1 MKKLFFLA
9 WFMLLVFF
17 SLSACTKDVQD
28 NLDDIAWTAKT
39 NVQNTKD
46 YIAEKIALEEKLAL
60 LEVQKQKFSLPSWV
74 KKLNITTP
82 EGMTL
87 DQNSSYQTT
96 EEVEGFNSMRFVYT
110 WDYNLAMKQ
119 AEIIAKKAWIKV
131 SEEFQLAQDALKK
144 MWANTSSQLKEL
156 AWDLKWIV
164 YTNYSLTKDPE
175 SDQIISIS
183 VEEDWTLEIVVTDRK
198 NMQNI
203 VSNKIQ

>member
-1 MKKLFFLA
+1 MKKLFFLS
-9 WFMLLVFF
+9 WLILLVSF
-17 SLSACTKDVQD
+17 SLSACTQNIQD
-28 NLDDIAWTAKT
+28 NLHNAAWTVKT
-39 NVQNTKD
+39 NVQNTTE
-46 YIAEKIALEEKLAL
+46 YIAEKIALEEKLTL
-60 LEVQKQKFSLPSWV
+60 LEAQKQKFSLPSWV

-183 VEEDWTLEIVVTDRK
+183 VEEDWILEIVVTDRK

-203 VSNKIQ
+203 VSDKIR

>member
-1 MKKLFFLA
+1 MKKLFFLS
-9 WFMLLVFF
+9 WLILLVSF
-17 SLSACTKDVQD
+17 SLSACTQNIQD
-28 NLDDIAWTAKT
+28 NLHNAAWTAKT
-39 NVQNTKD
+39 NVQNTTE

-60 LEVQKQKFSLPSWV
+60 LEAQKQKFSLPSWV

>member
-1 MKKLFFLA
+1 MKKLFFLS
-9 WFMLLVFF
+9 WLILLVSF
-17 SLSACTKDVQD
+17 SLSACTQNVQD
-28 NLDDIAWTAKT
+28 NLHNAAWTVKT
-39 NVQNTKD
+39 NVQNTTE
-46 YIAEKIALEEKLAL
+46 YIAEKIALEEKLTL
-60 LEVQKQKFSLPSWV
+60 LEAQKQKFSLPSWV

-203 VSNKIQ
+203 VSDKIR

>member
-1 MKKLFFLA
+1 MKKLFFLF
-9 WFMLLVFF
+9 WLILLVSF
-17 SLSACTKDVQD
+17 SLSACTQNVQD
-28 NLDDIAWTAKT
+28 NLHNAAWTVKT
-39 NVQNTKD
+39 NVQNTTE

-60 LEVQKQKFSLPSWV
+60 LEAQKQKFSLPSWV

-203 VSNKIQ
+203 VSDKIR

>member
-1 MKKLFFLA
+1 
-9 WFMLLVFF
+9 MLLVSF
-17 SLSACTKDVQD
+17 SLSACTQNVQD
-28 NLDDIAWTAKT
+28 NLHNAAWTVKT
-39 NVQNTKD
+39 NVQNTTE
-46 YIAEKIALEEKLAL
+46 YIVEKIALEEKLTL
-60 LEVQKQKFSLPSWV
+60 LEAQKQKFSLPSWV

-183 VEEDWTLEIVVTDRK
+183 VEEDWILEIVVTDRK

-203 VSNKIQ
+203 VSDKIR

>member
-1 MKKLFFLA
+1 MKKLFFLS
-9 WFMLLVFF
+9 WLILLVSF
-17 SLSACTKDVQD
+17 SLSACTQNVQD
-28 NLDDIAWTAKT
+28 NLHNAAWTVKT
-39 NVQNTKD
+39 NVQNTTE

-60 LEVQKQKFSLPSWV
+60 LEAQKQKFSLPSWV

-203 VSNKIQ
+203 VSDKIR

>member
-1 MKKLFFLA
+1 MKKLFFLS
-9 WFMLLVFF
+9 WLILLVSF
-17 SLSACTKDVQD
+17 SLSACTQNVQD
-28 NLDDIAWTAKT
+28 NLHNAAWTVKT
-39 NVQNTKD
+39 NVQNTTE

-60 LEVQKQKFSLPSWV
+60 LEAQKQKFSLPSWV

-183 VEEDWTLEIVVTDRK
+183 VEENWTLEIVVTDRK

-203 VSNKIQ
+203 VSDKIR

>member
-1 MKKLFFLA
+1 MKKLFFLS
-9 WFMLLVFF
+9 WLILLVSF
-17 SLSACTKDVQD
+17 SLSACTQNVQD
-28 NLDDIAWTAKT
+28 NLHNAAWTVKT
-39 NVQNTKD
+39 NVQNTTE

-60 LEVQKQKFSLPSWV
+60 LEAQKQKFSLPSWV

-183 VEEDWTLEIVVTDRK
+183 VEEDWILEIVVTDRK

-203 VSNKIQ
+203 VSDKIR

>member
-1 MKKLFFLA
+1 MKKLFFLS
-9 WFMLLVFF
+9 WLILLVSF
-17 SLSACTKDVQD
+17 SLSACTQNVQD
-28 NLDDIAWTAKT
+28 NLHNAAWTVKT
-39 NVQNTKD
+39 NVQNTTE

-60 LEVQKQKFSLPSWV
+60 LEAQKQKFSLPSWV

>member
-1 MKKLFFLA
+1 
-9 WFMLLVFF
+9 
-17 SLSACTKDVQD
+17 
-28 NLDDIAWTAKT
+28 
-39 NVQNTKD
+39 
-46 YIAEKIALEEKLAL
+46 
-60 LEVQKQKFSLPSWV
+60 
-74 KKLNITTP
+74 
-82 EGMTL
+82 MTL

-183 VEEDWTLEIVVTDRK
+183 VEEDWILEIVVTDRK

-203 VSNKIQ
+203 VSDKIR

>member
-1 MKKLFFLA
+1 MKKLFFLS
-9 WFMLLVFF
+9 WLILLVSF
-17 SLSACTKDVQD
+17 SLSACTQNVQD
-28 NLDDIAWTAKT
+28 NLHNAAWTVKT
-39 NVQNTKD
+39 NVQNTTE
-46 YIAEKIALEEKLAL
+46 YIVEKIALEEKLTL
-60 LEVQKQKFSLPSWV
+60 LEAQKQKFSLPSWV

-203 VSNKIQ
+203 VSDKIR